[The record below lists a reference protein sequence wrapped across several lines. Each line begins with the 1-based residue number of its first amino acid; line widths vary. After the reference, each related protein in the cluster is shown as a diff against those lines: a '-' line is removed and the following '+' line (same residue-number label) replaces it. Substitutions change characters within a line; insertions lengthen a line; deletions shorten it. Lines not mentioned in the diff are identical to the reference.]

1 MEEEEI
7 LANPAETE
15 TQPTLTLEHVGKYDK
30 NDLMRQVAHNVGMN
44 SEVVEAVTEEVI
56 RVMRAATT
64 KHGRIEIFGLG
75 SFSKKK
81 LAPKSGVDPHGNP
94 YSVGERGQI
103 EFNAAEKFCKE
114 LEAADGINYIS

>member
-1 MEEEEI
+1 MEDEI

-15 TQPTLTLEHVGKYDK
+15 TPPTITLNHAGEYDK

-44 SEVVEAVTEEVI
+44 TAVVEAVTEEVI
-56 RVMRAATT
+56 RVIRAAIA

-81 LAPKSGVDPHGNP
+81 LAPKSGVDPKGNP

-103 EFNAAEKFCKE
+103 EFNAAEKFCRE
-114 LEAADGINYIS
+114 LETADGINYIH